1 MAKKKKTIFKSK
13 TFWIAVVQSIIAIV
27 VVVEAQ
33 YPEIKAMGGV
43 LIFKSILD
51 IVLRQITSEEVSF

>member
-1 MAKKKKTIFKSK
+1 MATKKKSIFKSK
-13 TFWIAVVQSIIAIV
+13 TFWIAVVQSIIAIA

-33 YPEIKAMGGV
+33 YPELQAVGGV

-51 IVLRQITSEEVSF
+51 IVLRQITSEGVSF

>member
-1 MAKKKKTIFKSK
+1 MATKKKSIFKSK
-13 TFWIAVVQSIIAIV
+13 TFWIAVVQSIVAIV

-33 YPEIKAMGGV
+33 YPELQAVGGV

-51 IVLRQITSEEVSF
+51 IVLRQITSEGVSF